1 MLSQPISLPFWAA
14 IPVLV
19 LAVLGAKAYVIDP
32 LVRRA
37 LLRRERDLKARL
49 KTTLTRPLPKVLQVP
64 RRMLMERLFND
75 PEVQAAID
83 IAGEDTGREAAEKE
97 TQEYIDELMP
107 SFFALFYFHIGY
119 WLARRWLRSMYD
131 IQIVRQP
138 PQETFANIPED
149 ASIVLVGN
157 HRSNLDV
164 AVLSYLAARTSM
176 ISFAAGE
183 WASVWP
189 VNRIMQMSGCYIIR
203 RDSQGRLYKT
213 VLARYV
219 HMMIGAHMPQ
229 GIFLEGGLSRDGA
242 IQPVKLGLMRY
253 ILAGLGKESTTD
265 IVFIP
270 VAFNYDRVPE
280 DLTLLT
286 HQDEGFTRKSRFYT
300 VKSTLVHSFGVVAR
314 LLRIKRQR
322 FGQAAVSFGP
332 ALSVKDWLEQRGE
345 TVEGLDDAQRKAI
358 VAPVAETI
366 IQQIS
371 DIIPVLPV
379 SLVAQAVI
387 GADTTALSD
396 QDVQTG
402 VGSLLDVL
410 KVQDVPLALDENDPR
425 PVHEQGLNVLLSRN
439 VLTKD
444 GDVYRLNPDRSS
456 LLEYYARTIS
466 HHLAHEEGAEV
477 LRSILTV
484 REPSIPPTHKA
495 ADPTWKAG

>member
-1 MLSQPISLPFWAA
+1 MLQHAITLPLWAA
-14 IPVLV
+14 LPILG
-19 LAVLGAKAYVIDP
+19 LALLGAKTFIVDP
-32 LVRRA
+32 IIRRA
-37 LLRRERDLKARL
+37 LSRRERNLKARL

-64 RRMLMERLFND
+64 RRVLMERLYND
-75 PEVQAAID
+75 PVVQSAID
-83 IAGEDTGREAAEKE
+83 DASEDQSREAAEKE
-97 TQEYIDELMP
+97 AHKYVDELMP

-119 WLARRWLRSMYD
+119 WMARRWLRTMYD

-138 PQETFANIPED
+138 PPEAYADIPQN

-189 VNRIMQMSGCYIIR
+189 LNRIMQMSGCYIIR
-203 RDSQGRLYKT
+203 REAQGRLYKT

-253 ILAGLGKESTTD
+253 ILAGLGEDDTSD

-280 DLTLLT
+280 DTTLLA
-286 HQDEGFTRKSRFYT
+286 HQDQGFKKKSKLYAVR
-300 VKSTLVHSFGVVAR
+300 STFWHSLGVAAR
-314 LLRIKRQR
+314 MLGLSQER
-322 FGQAAVSFGP
+322 FGQAAVSFGEP
-332 ALSVKDWLEQRGE
+332 LSAREWLNGQGGF
-345 TVEGLDDAQRKAI
+345 VEALDDDGRKAI
-358 VAPVAETI
+358 VAPIAEAVI
-366 IQQIS
+366 DQIA

-379 SLVAQAVI
+379 SLVATIVFQSSADSLTGRDIQKGVLQLTERLRQN
-387 GADTTALSD
+387 GA
-396 QDVQTG
+396 
-402 VGSLLDVL
+402 
-410 KVQDVPLALDENDPR
+410 PLAIDETDDLIAYR
-425 PVHEQGLNVLLSRN
+425 RGVEVLLSRG
-439 VLTKD
+439 VLIEE
-444 GDVYRLNPDRSS
+444 GGMFCLNQQKTA

-466 HHLAHEEGAEV
+466 HYLERQDAGEH

-484 REPSIPPTHKA
+484 REPTSLYVNKPE
-495 ADPTWKAG
+495 

>member
-1 MLSQPISLPFWAA
+1 MLQYAITLPLWAA
-14 IPVLV
+14 LPILG
-19 LAVLGAKAYVIDP
+19 LALLGAKTYILGP
-32 LVRRA
+32 IIRRM
-37 LLRRERDLKARL
+37 LSRRERDLKARL

-64 RRMLMERLFND
+64 RRVLMERLFSD
-75 PEVQAAID
+75 PLVQSAID
-83 IAGEDTGREAAEKE
+83 DACEGQSREAAEKE
-97 TQEYIDELMP
+97 AHKYVDELMP

-119 WLARRWLRSMYD
+119 WMARRWLRTMYD

-138 PQETFANIPED
+138 LPEAYADIPQD

-189 VNRIMQMSGCYIIR
+189 LNRIMQMSGCYIIR
-203 RDSQGRLYKT
+203 REAQGRLYKT

-253 ILAGLGKESTTD
+253 ILAGLGADDTND

-280 DLTLLT
+280 DTTLLA
-286 HQDEGFTRKSRFYT
+286 HQDQGFTKKSKLYA
-300 VKSTLVHSFGVVAR
+300 VKSTLWHSLGVAAR
-314 LLRIKRQR
+314 MLNISRQR

-332 ALSVKDWLEQRGE
+332 PLSARDWLVQQGGSVE
-345 TVEGLDDAQRKAI
+345 TLDDDGRKAI
-358 VAPVAETI
+358 VAPIAEVI
-366 IQQIS
+366 IGQITNM
-371 DIIPVLPV
+371 IPVLPV
-379 SLVAQAVI
+379 SLVATVI
-387 GADTTALSD
+387 T
-396 QDVQTG
+396 QTDRVAFTDKDIQKG
-402 VGSLLDVL
+402 VLSLLDQLRL
-410 KVQDVPLALDENDPR
+410 KDAPLAIDEFDDIIAHRRGLD
-425 PVHEQGLNVLLSRN
+425 VLLTRG
-439 VLTKD
+439 VLTEEGGLFCLKQEKAA
-444 GDVYRLNPDRSS
+444 
-456 LLEYYARTIS
+456 LLEYYARTVS
-466 HHLAHEEGAEV
+466 HYFEQQDTSEN

-484 REPSIPPTHKA
+484 REPSSNR
-495 ADPTWKAG
+495 

>member
-1 MLSQPISLPFWAA
+1 MLAHQITLPLWAA
-14 IPVLV
+14 LPILG
-19 LAVLGAKAYVIDP
+19 LAVLGAKTYILDP
-32 LVRRA
+32 MIRRM
-37 LLRRERDLKARL
+37 LSRRERDLKARL

-64 RRMLMERLFND
+64 RRVLMERLFND
-75 PEVQAAID
+75 PVVQSAID
-83 IAGEDTGREAAEKE
+83 EACEGQSRETTEKE
-97 TQEYIDELMP
+97 ALKYVDELMP

-119 WLARRWLRSMYD
+119 WMARRWLRTMYD
-131 IQIVRQP
+131 IQIVQQP
-138 PQETFANIPED
+138 PPEAYADIPQD

-189 VNRIMQMSGCYIIR
+189 LNRIMQMSGCYIIR
-203 RDSQGRLYKT
+203 REAQGRLYKT

-253 ILAGLGKESTTD
+253 ILAGLGAGDTSD

-280 DLTLLT
+280 DTTLLA
-286 HQDEGFTRKSRFYT
+286 HQDQGFAKKSKLYA
-300 VKSTLVHSFGVVAR
+300 VKTTMWHSLGVVAR
-314 LLRIKRQR
+314 MLGLSQQR
-322 FGQAAVSFGP
+322 FGQAAVSFGAP
-332 ALSVKDWLEQRGE
+332 LSTRDWLIEQGGS
-345 TVEGLDDAQRKAI
+345 VEALDDDGRKAI
-358 VAPVAETI
+358 VAPIAEAVI
-366 IQQIS
+366 DQIA

-379 SLVAQAVI
+379 SLVATHVLQNVGDSFSGKDI
-387 GADTTALSD
+387 QKGVLHL
-396 QDVQTG
+396 VEKLRQTG
-402 VGSLLDVL
+402 A
-410 KVQDVPLALDENDPR
+410 PLAIDETDDLIAYR
-425 PVHEQGLNVLLSRN
+425 RGIEVLVSRG
-439 VLTKD
+439 VLVEN
-444 GDVYRLNPDRSS
+444 GEMFRLNQEKSA

-466 HHLAHEEGAEV
+466 HYLEQQDPSEH

-484 REPSIPPTHKA
+484 REPTDTYLNKL
-495 ADPTWKAG
+495 K

>member
-1 MLSQPISLPFWAA
+1 MLNQPITLPLWAA

-19 LAVLGAKAYVIDP
+19 LGVLGAKAYVIDP

-49 KTTLTRPLPKVLQVP
+49 RTTLTRPLPKVLQVP
-64 RRMLMERLFND
+64 RRVLMERLFND
-75 PEVQAAID
+75 TEVQAAID
-83 IAGEDTGREAAEKE
+83 TASRDQGREAAEKE
-97 TQEYIDELMP
+97 TLTYIDELMP

-138 PQETFANIPED
+138 PPEAFTDIPED

-253 ILAGLGKESTTD
+253 ILAGLGTDNTTD

-280 DLTLLT
+280 DMTLLA
-286 HQDEGFTRKSRFYT
+286 HQDQGFTKKSRLYT
-300 VKSTLVHSFGVVAR
+300 VKSTLMHSFGVIAR
-314 LLRIKRQR
+314 LLKIKRQR

-332 ALSVKDWLEQRGE
+332 ALSAKEWLAQRGE
-345 TVEGLDDAQRKAI
+345 TVEGLDDISRKAM
-358 VAPVAETI
+358 VAPMAETI
-366 IQQIS
+366 IQEIS

-379 SLVAQAVI
+379 SLVAQVV
-387 GADTTALSD
+387 TSSD
-396 QDVQTG
+396 AKTLTRKDFQKGVLDLIDVLGTRNAPLATDDMDDRQVHQQG
-402 VGSLLDVL
+402 LDVL
-410 KVQDVPLALDENDPR
+410 LAR
-425 PVHEQGLNVLLSRN
+425 NVLL
-439 VLTKD
+439 KD
-444 GDVYRLNPDRSS
+444 GDTYRINPDQRP

-466 HHLAHEEGAEV
+466 HHLDQDDSAEH

-484 REPSIPPTHKA
+484 REPGAS
-495 ADPTWKAG
+495 